1 MARRDEFDDDDT
13 FLDAILRQKG
23 RAGHPGSLRRVLAVT
38 AGLAVLGIL
47 GAVVWSTVSDDP
59 SASDQAVPIIRADAE
74 PYKAVPS
81 EPGGMAVPNKDST
94 IFETLKG
101 QQQKSDQAK
110 LENLFE
116 DAEKPVRKDEVFAA
130 AEAEPPA
137 EPPPAAKDVV
147 SKMPKMPTVT
157 YESGEATPPV
167 NLRPP
172 QPTDEVAKAPVA
184 PAAPAPVAAVPAE
197 ALKAAPKKPEPAEEI
212 AAAAPKAAAIQPAA
226 GGNFYVQMAA
236 VKSEA
241 DARKQW
247 PIYQAKYNQLS
258 DLSLRV
264 QQADLGAKGTYYR
277 IQGGPLT
284 EADAR
289 KVCSSINAQ
298 KSGSCVVAKR

>member
-1 MARRDEFDDDDT
+1 MTRRDEFDDDDT

-23 RAGHPGSLRRVLAVT
+23 RTGHPGSLRRVLAVT
-38 AGLAVLGIL
+38 AGLAVLGVL
-47 GAVVWSTVSDDP
+47 GAVLWSTVSDDP
-59 SASDQAVPIIRADAE
+59 AVSNQAVPIIRADAN
-74 PYKAVPS
+74 PYKVVPD

-101 QQQKSDQAK
+101 QQQKSDQAR

-130 AEAEPPA
+130 SEAVTPA
-137 EPPPAAKDVV
+137 EPPPAAKEVV

-157 YESGEATPPV
+157 YESAEASDATPPV

-172 QPTDEVAKAPVA
+172 QPTDVAPVA
-184 PAAPAPVAAVPAE
+184 AAPAPAT
-197 ALKAAPKKPEPAEEI
+197 KPKEEPAEEI

-236 VKSEA
+236 VKSES

-247 PIYQAKYNQLS
+247 PAYQAKYNQLS
-258 DLSLRV
+258 DLQLRV
-264 QQADLGAKGTYYR
+264 QQADLGAKGIYYR